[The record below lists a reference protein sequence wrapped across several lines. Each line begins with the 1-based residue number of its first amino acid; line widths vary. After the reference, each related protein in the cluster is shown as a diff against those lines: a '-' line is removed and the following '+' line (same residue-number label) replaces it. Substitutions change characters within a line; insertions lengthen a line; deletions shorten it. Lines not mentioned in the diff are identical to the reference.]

1 VHTARV
7 IAAAR
12 AEAGLD
18 GMPDATE
25 TDPMGARGA
34 DVEGVRVHAIRSAGY
49 VASQEVRFGGPG
61 ERFVISHDSLDRE
74 SFMPGV
80 LLAIREVVK
89 RPGLTVGLDDL
100 LD

>member
-1 VHTARV
+1 M

-12 AEAGLD
+12 AEAELPD
-18 GMPDATE
+18 MPDATE
-25 TDPMGARGA
+25 SDPQGARGA
-34 DVEGVRVHAIRSAGY
+34 EIDGVRIHAIRSAGY

-61 ERFVISHDSLDRE
+61 ERFTIGHDSLDRA

-80 LLAIREVVK
+80 LLAVREVVK
-89 RPGLTVGLDDL
+89 RPGLTIGLDDL